1 MFTGIIE
8 AVGTVRSA
16 TPDRDNRVFE
26 ISSPFSPKP
35 GESIAVD
42 GVCLT
47 VRKVSPGGFL
57 ADAVAETVALTTL
70 KLRRRGDPVNLE
82 RALLPTDRMGGHI
95 VSGHIDETGK
105 VLNIRTLPGSHR
117 FEFGVSPEG
126 SRFVVSKGSIAIDG
140 ISLTVAEAKGQRVFV
155 NIVPFTVQNTTLKL
169 RRIGDDVNIE
179 FDVIGKYVARMMPG
193 QRMRSSD

>member
-8 AVGTVRSA
+8 VIGRIEKAQ
-16 TPDRDNRVFE
+16 PDRDNRVFE
-26 ISSPFSPKP
+26 VSCPFRAKA

-47 VRKVSPGGFL
+47 VKQALPNGFL
-57 ADAVAETVALTTL
+57 ADAVAETIALTTL
-70 KLRRRGDPVNLE
+70 KLRRQGDSVNLE
-82 RALLPTDRMGGHI
+82 RALLPTNRMGGHI
-95 VSGHIDETGK
+95 VSGHVDETGK

-126 SRFVVSKGSIAIDG
+126 SRLVVNKGSIAIDG
-140 ISLTVAEAKGQRVFV
+140 ISLTVAEVKGQRVV
-155 NIVPFTVQNTTLKL
+155 VSIIPYTVQNTTLKL

-179 FDVIGKYVARMMPG
+179 FDVISKYVARMMPSHRG
-193 QRMRSSD
+193 EQ

>member
-8 AVGTVRSA
+8 AVGTIRSA
-16 TPDRDNRVFE
+16 APDRDNKVFE
-26 ISSPFSPKP
+26 ITSPFSPKP
-35 GESIAVD
+35 GESLAVD

-47 VRKVSPGGFL
+47 VKEVRAGGFL

-70 KLRRRGDPVNLE
+70 KHRRQGDSVNLE

-126 SRFVVSKGSIAIDG
+126 SRLVVNKGSIAIDG
-140 ISLTVAEAKGQRVFV
+140 ISLTVAEVKGQRVFV
-155 NIVPFTVQNTTLKL
+155 SIIPFTVQNTTLKL
-169 RRIGDDVNIE
+169 RRVGDEVNIE
-179 FDVIGKYVARMMPG
+179 FDVIGKYVARLLP
-193 QRMRSSD
+193 RRSSEL

>member
-8 AVGTVRSA
+8 AIGTIGSA
-16 TPDRDNRVFE
+16 TPDRDNKVFE
-26 ISSPFSPKP
+26 ITSLFSPKP

-47 VRKVSPGGFL
+47 VKEVRTGGFL

-70 KLRRRGDPVNLE
+70 KHRRQGDSVNLE

-126 SRFVVSKGSIAIDG
+126 SRLVVNKGSIAIDG
-140 ISLTVAEAKGQRVFV
+140 ISLTVAEVKGQRVFV
-155 NIVPFTVQNTTLKL
+155 NIIPFTVQNTTLKL
-169 RRIGDDVNIE
+169 RRIGDNVNIE
-179 FDVIGKYVARMMPG
+179 FDIIGKYVARLLPHRG
-193 QRMRSSD
+193 RE

>member
-8 AVGTVRSA
+8 AVGRIAGV
-16 TPDRDNRVFE
+16 TPNRGNKVFE
-26 ISSPFSPKP
+26 LTSPFSPKP

-47 VRKVSPGGFL
+47 VKEVSAGGFL

-70 KLRRRGDPVNLE
+70 KLRRQGDSVNLE
-82 RALLPTDRMGGHI
+82 RALLPTDRMGGHF

-126 SRFVVSKGSIAIDG
+126 SRLVVSKGSIAIDG
-140 ISLTVAEAKGQRVFV
+140 ISLTVAEVKGQRAFV
-155 NIVPFTVQNTTLKL
+155 NIIPFTVQNTTLKL
-169 RRIGDDVNIE
+169 RRIGDYVNIE
-179 FDVIGKYVARMMPG
+179 FDVIGKYVARMIPK
-193 QRMRSSD
+193 

>member
-8 AVGTVRSA
+8 AVGKIGGVA
-16 TPDRDNRVFE
+16 PDRGNKVFE
-26 ISSPFSPKP
+26 IASPFSPKP

-47 VRKVSPGGFL
+47 VREVRPGGFL
-57 ADAVAETVALTTL
+57 ADAVSETVALTTL
-70 KLRRRGDPVNLE
+70 KHRRQGDSVNLE
-82 RALLPTDRMGGHI
+82 RALLPTDRMGGHF

-126 SRFVVSKGSIAIDG
+126 SRLVVNKGSIAIDG
-140 ISLTVAEAKGQRVFV
+140 ISLTVAEVKGQRVFA
-155 NIVPFTVQNTTLKL
+155 NIIPFTVQNTALKL

-179 FDVIGKYVARMMPG
+179 FDVIGKYVARLLP
-193 QRMRSSD
+193 R